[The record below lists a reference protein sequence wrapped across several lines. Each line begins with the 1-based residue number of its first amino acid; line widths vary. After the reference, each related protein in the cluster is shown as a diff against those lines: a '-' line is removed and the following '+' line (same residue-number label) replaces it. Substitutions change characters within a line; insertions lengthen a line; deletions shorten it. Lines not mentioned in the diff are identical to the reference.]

1 MGSEFSLKTAV
12 VSLFVEG
19 VLEIE
24 GDEKGEGMEGEGRG
38 VGGRERGRERERWKG
53 VVMHMLWLRT
63 LTYLRIYTPLIALL
77 PLPLVLLVLL
87 VPCYIH
93 C

>member
-24 GDEKGEGMEGEGRG
+24 GDEKGEWPGKGRKTGVHAGCFMETACG
-38 VGGRERGRERERWKG
+38 
-53 VVMHMLWLRT
+53 
-63 LTYLRIYTPLIALL
+63 Y
-77 PLPLVLLVLL
+77 
-87 VPCYIH
+87 
-93 C
+93 

>member
-24 GDEKGEGMEGEGRG
+24 GDEKGEAGRWVGEGYG
-38 VGGRERGRERERWKG
+38 LFVGG
-53 VVMHMLWLRT
+53 
-63 LTYLRIYTPLIALL
+63 
-77 PLPLVLLVLL
+77 
-87 VPCYIH
+87 
-93 C
+93 

>member
-24 GDEKGEGMEGEGRG
+24 GDEKGEA
-38 VGGRERGRERERWKG
+38 RWTRLQIQ
-53 VVMHMLWLRT
+53 VVM
-63 LTYLRIYTPLIALL
+63 TPLHVGIGRRADM
-77 PLPLVLLVLL
+77 
-87 VPCYIH
+87 
-93 C
+93 